1 MGTGAVKTAF
11 SLLPRIG
18 CKSGKTKTPTTWL
31 GQRLRQLRLA
41 NNWTQHEMATA
52 MGCRGGAG
60 RISDYELGHHLPT
73 LTMLRRYAMALDMT
87 VADLLDGVM

>member
-1 MGTGAVKTAF
+1 
-11 SLLPRIG
+11 
-18 CKSGKTKTPTTWL
+18 
-31 GQRLRQLRLA
+31 
-41 NNWTQHEMATA
+41 MATA